1 MTAALTGA
9 LQHVDPE
16 DIMNAVKQKAGE
28 VEQVLKPI
36 RTAASPYAQ
45 NMMDNEISLVANAIT
60 DKVPESSAAVGTV
73 AGVAQSLVSAAPLT
87 MASLFAINQAKVA
100 VDAAKQAVFG
110 SARDWATNQAMSMM
124 NGAGLPVP
132 ARQAAPQLPF
142 SLPASLPASSVP
154 YSVPPQLGGL
164 GRGGEYNPAPKSGQK
179 YGYYKKGA
187 SGPH

>member
-1 MTAALTGA
+1 MGAPPPPPPPKPSPPPPMSIDPMTAALTGA

-73 AGVAQSLVSAAPLT
+73 AGVAQSLVSAAPL
-87 MASLFAINQAKVA
+87 
-100 VDAAKQAVFG
+100 
-110 SARDWATNQAMSMM
+110 
-124 NGAGLPVP
+124 
-132 ARQAAPQLPF
+132 
-142 SLPASLPASSVP
+142 
-154 YSVPPQLGGL
+154 
-164 GRGGEYNPAPKSGQK
+164 
-179 YGYYKKGA
+179 
-187 SGPH
+187 